1 MPKDPNA
8 ILSPTTAGDAAFSCD
23 FPNYMSGFDA
33 PSDITYKTMESTSKE
48 FKLHELS
55 GIYDPATP
63 TSAPSLK
70 PAETHALERSGRP
83 RSFPVDDAQLLRPGA
98 SHPR

>member
-8 ILSPTTAGDAAFSCD
+8 ILSPTTAGDAAFSCG

-33 PSDITYKTMESTSKE
+33 PSDITYKTMEFTSKE

-55 GIYDPATP
+55 GIYDPANPDLSAFARAGGNSCSGAERPTP
-63 TSAPSLK
+63 EL
-70 PAETHALERSGRP
+70 P
-83 RSFPVDDAQLLRPGA
+83 R
-98 SHPR
+98 